1 MDDTYSNAILIAL
14 AQARRAVELDTIG
27 EDSQGAIDAYKR
39 STTLIMGA
47 ITMMQDEEKMPNAV
61 KNMEMAKERRKLV
74 EIHDKYLARM
84 ETLCEVLGLPLPV

>member
-1 MDDTYSNAILIAL
+1 MEGTYSNALLIAL

-47 ITMMQDEEKMPNAV
+47 ITMMQNEEKMHNAV
-61 KNMEMAKERRKLV
+61 KTKAMAMELRKLV

-84 ETLCEVLGLPLPV
+84 EILCEVLGLPLPV